1 MRTLLVA
8 VTLLAFGC
16 AELRYPTRTEMVE
29 VAPSPVE
36 VVPAA
41 QPTRLEARKNRRLG
55 LRIGGTIMTL
65 IGAALIIGG
74 AVGVNRQ
81 QAKNAAE
88 DAACEAQG
96 GWFCGLGD
104 GLALMPYAALIS
116 LGGFSTIGGVVL
128 FGVSTKAN

>member
-36 VVPAA
+36 VVPAREPVRA
-41 QPTRLEARKNRRLG
+41 DARKNRRLG
-55 LRIGGTIMTL
+55 LQIGGTILTVV
-65 IGAALIIGG
+65 GAALIIGG

-81 QAKNAAE
+81 QARNAAE
-88 DAACEAQG
+88 DAECAAQG

-104 GLALMPYAALIS
+104 GLALMPYAAVIG
-116 LGGFSTIGGVVL
+116 LGGFSTIGGLVL
-128 FGVSTKAN
+128 FGLSTKDN